1 MDLLV
6 VGGGPGG
13 LASAL
18 HAARAGLDVAVW
30 EQRAGTV
37 DKACGEGLMPGA
49 VTALAALGV
58 HPPGRALRGI
68 RYVAERHRVDADF
81 AAGPGRGVRRTTL
94 HAALREAVLAA
105 GVRIEQR
112 TARRVEQ
119 DDDGVR
125 VDGARAAHLVAAD
138 GLHSPIRRALGL
150 DRPRRIRSRHGPGRE
165 AGGGGSGRGA
175 EQGSA
180 PGAELGSGREAGRG
194 SRHGLRRHYRLAP
207 WSDHVEVHWAP
218 RAEAYVTP
226 VADDLVGVAVLTAAR
241 GSFDDHLAAFP
252 ELRERLAGSA
262 PAGPVRGA
270 GPLRQDTSARTAGR
284 VLLVGD
290 AAGYVDALTGEGI
303 ALALAQAQAAVR
315 AVVEGD
321 VAGYEREWRR
331 LTRRYRWLTH
341 ALLGATRVPPV
352 RGALVPLAQRL
363 PWLFTAAVDVLAGPV
378 RGDRAGV
385 LGPARM

>member
-6 VGGGPGG
+6 VGGGPAG
-13 LASAL
+13 LATAL

-49 VTALAALGV
+49 VTALATLGV
-58 HPPGRALRGI
+58 HPPGRDLRGI
-68 RYVAERHRVDADF
+68 RYVAGPRRVDADF

-105 GVRIEQR
+105 GVRVEQR

-119 DDDGVR
+119 DENGVS
-125 VDGARAAHLVAAD
+125 VDGTRAGHLVAAD

-150 DRPRRIRSRHGPGRE
+150 GRPRRARP
-165 AGGGGSGRGA
+165 
-175 EQGSA
+175 
-180 PGAELGSGREAGRG
+180 
-194 SRHGLRRHYRLAP
+194 RHGLRRHYVLAP
-207 WSDHVEVHWAP
+207 WSDHVEVYWA
-218 RAEAYVTP
+218 RYAEAYVTP
-226 VADDLVGVAVLTAAR
+226 VADHLVGVAVLTTAR
-241 GSFDDHLAAFP
+241 GSFDDHLASFP
-252 ELRERLAGSA
+252 ELRERLAGA
-262 PAGPVRGA
+262 EPAGPVRGA

-303 ALALAQAQAAVR
+303 ALALAQAPAAVR
-315 AVVEGD
+315 AVTSGD
-321 VAGYEREWRR
+321 LAGYEREWRR

-341 ALLGATRVPPV
+341 ALLGATRMPPA
-352 RGALVPLAQRL
+352 RAALVPLALRL
-363 PWLFTAAVDVLAGPV
+363 PWLFSATVDALARP
-378 RGDRAGV
+378 
-385 LGPARM
+385 LGQHAQSSRPSG